1 MTTGVMNRVSAGR
14 TRTSGAL
21 VGVAAASVGVIYGY
35 DSSNIG
41 AALKFI
47 AEDFGLGDAG
57 KQALATVVVIG
68 EILGAIAAGWIAN
81 RIGRKWSMVGVA
93 ATYCLFALFSAFAP
107 TNAVLLGARLLL
119 GITIGVSVVVVP
131 VFVAE
136 SAPPRMRGAMLVAY
150 QVATIV
156 GIIGGYVIGYFLAG
170 HHAWRWML
178 GIAAVPALLVTLL
191 VITMPDTPRWYVS
204 KGRFDEARAALQGI
218 DPSADVDAEIG
229 DMRRALAE
237 ESGGGLAE
245 MFRKPWLRATVF
257 VVGLGF
263 LIQIT
268 GINAVVYYSP
278 KLFEDMGFTGD
289 FGTLMLPAL
298 VQVAGLAA
306 VIISLFTVDRMGRR
320 PILLGGIAAMV
331 VATVMLIVT
340 YGPLHGDGSAAH
352 VLGFSGLV
360 LFTMGFSFGFG
371 ALVWVYA
378 GEAFPAHL
386 RSYGSSMMLT
396 SDLVANAII
405 AAFTLSLI
413 NLIGGAGTFA
423 IFGGFALIGLVF
435 VYLLAPETKGR
446 KLEEIQHFW
455 QNGGQWPDESSAGA
469 APLASAERP
478 TVR

>member
-1 MTTGVMNRVSAGR
+1 MTTMSVMSRRS
-14 TRTSGAL
+14 TSGAL

-41 AALKFI
+41 AALNFI
-47 AEDFGLGDAG
+47 AQDFGLGDGG

-68 EILGAIAAGWIAN
+68 EILGAIAAGWVAN
-81 RIGRKWSMVGVA
+81 RIGRKWSMVAVA
-93 ATYCLFALFSAFAP
+93 ATYCLFALLSALAP
-107 TNAVLLGARLLL
+107 SNAALLGARLLL
-119 GITIGVSVVVVP
+119 GVTIGLSVVIVP

-136 SAPPRMRGAMLVAY
+136 SAAPHRRGAMLVAY

-156 GIIGGYVIGYFLAG
+156 GIIAGYVVGYFLAG
-170 HHAWRWML
+170 ASAWRWML
-178 GIAAVPALLVTLL
+178 GLAALPALFVTLL
-191 VITMPDTPRWYVS
+191 VLRMPDTPRWYVTR
-204 KGRFDEARAALQGI
+204 GRFDEARNALAGI
-218 DPSADVDAEIG
+218 DPQADVDLEIAE
-229 DMRRALAE
+229 MRAALGEA
-237 ESGGGLAE
+237 SGGRLSE
-245 MFRKPWLRATVF
+245 MLRRPWLRATVF

-278 KLFEDMGFTGD
+278 KLFEDMGFSGD
-289 FGTLMLPAL
+289 FGTLMMPAF
-298 VQVAGLAA
+298 VQIAGLAA

-331 VATVMLIVT
+331 VATIMLIMT
-340 YGPLHGDGSAAH
+340 YGPLHGNGTAAH
-352 VLGFSGLV
+352 LLGFGGLV

-378 GEAFPAHL
+378 GEAFPARL

-423 IFGGFALIGLVF
+423 IFGAFALVGFVF
-435 VYLLAPETKGR
+435 VYLLAPETRGR
-446 KLEEIQHFW
+446 KLEDIQHFW
-455 QNGGQWPDESSAGA
+455 QNGGQWPADDPIITSVGD
-469 APLASAERP
+469 PR
-478 TVR
+478 

>member
-1 MTTGVMNRVSAGR
+1 MTSRVMERRS
-14 TRTSGAL
+14 TSGGAL
-21 VGVAAASVGVIYGY
+21 VGVAAASLGVIYGY

-47 AEDFGLGDAG
+47 GDDFGLGDGG
-57 KQALATVVVIG
+57 KQALATMVVIG
-68 EILGAIAAGWIAN
+68 EIVGAIAAGWIAN
-81 RIGRKWSMVGVA
+81 RIGRKRSMVLVA
-93 ATYCLFALFSAFAP
+93 ATYCLFALFSALSP
-107 TNAVLLGARLLL
+107 NDSTLLVARLLL
-119 GITIGVSVVVVP
+119 GVTVGVSVVVVP

-136 SAPPRMRGAMLVAY
+136 SAPPRSRGAMLVAY

-156 GIIGGYVIGYFLAG
+156 GIICGYVVGYFLAG
-170 HHAWRWML
+170 HGAWRWML
-178 GIAAVPALLVTLL
+178 GIAAIPALLVTLVL
-191 VITMPDTPRWYVS
+191 ITMPDTPRWYVS
-204 KGRFDEARAALQGI
+204 KGRIDEARTTLRAIEPDG
-218 DPSADVDAEIG
+218 DTEAEIAE
-229 DMRRALAE
+229 MQQALRDEA
-237 ESGGGLAE
+237 GGGLAE

-320 PILLGGIAAMV
+320 PILLGGITAMI

-340 YGPLHGDGSAAH
+340 YGPLHGDGTTAH
-352 VLGFSGLV
+352 VLGFAGLV
-360 LFTMGFSFGFG
+360 VFTMGFSFGFG

-378 GEAFPAHL
+378 GEAFPARL
-386 RSYGSSMMLT
+386 RSYGSSVMLT

-423 IFGGFALIGLVF
+423 IFGAFALAGLVF
-435 VYLLAPETKGR
+435 VYVLAPETKGR
-446 KLEEIQHFW
+446 KLEDIQHFW
-455 QNGGQWPDESSAGA
+455 QNGGRWPKSTS
-469 APLASAERP
+469 PIVSRPASADR
-478 TVR
+478 VA